1 MEIGFDVL
9 IKYVFFIES
18 KFMRYQNKLVLM
30 FMFNKHSKLPLSF
43 IESVCCCMNA
53 QRVDVCVCFN
63 NGASIQDIRRYGHL
77 KRVCTLWYGCLVG
90 VTIWSQN
97 VFIKH

>member
-43 IESVCCCMNA
+43 MESVCCCMNA
-53 QRVDVCVCFN
+53 QRVDVCVCVLTTVL
-63 NGASIQDIRRYGHL
+63 ASKIFANTVI
-77 KRVCTLWYGCLVG
+77 
-90 VTIWSQN
+90 
-97 VFIKH
+97 